1 MQGGWLL
8 LQGSTRALLHS
19 AWCLLNSPLTS
30 SSAPVHKPTIQSL
43 SPGKDFS
50 FLHYQL
56 IDRSYQLSPSSF
68 PFLSVTLYSPCN
80 LASETLS
87 YCSFNI
93 LVHST
98 YFFCSDLMWYVY
110 RRWDWIWSWKPISLW
125 LPWHHPEVSL
135 LLSTF
140 SPPPSSHPFFT
151 YHVSPASSP
160 GPLYLHDLLKSS
172 HFLLIN
178 LIIPRCVFSTQTVYP
193 IIS

>member
-50 FLHYQL
+50 FLHYHL

-87 YCSFNI
+87 YLFIQHTCSFNI
-93 LVHST
+93 LFLLWSNVV
-98 YFFCSDLMWYVY
+98 CLQEVRLDL
-110 RRWDWIWSWKPISLW
+110 ILKAN
-125 LPWHHPEVSL
+125 LPLAPM
-135 LLSTF
+135 T
-140 SPPPSSHPFFT
+140 SPWGF
-151 YHVSPASSP
+151 ASS
-160 GPLYLHDLLKSS
+160 LNILSAS
-172 HFLLIN
+172 F
-178 LIIPRCVFSTQTVYP
+178 
-193 IIS
+193 